1 MRVVL
6 DTNVF
11 VAGLIARG
19 PAAKVLNLWF
29 DQRFLVLTSEA
40 QIGELRKVLRSKF
53 SDVVPAQTRAKLIA
67 RIRRAAIVVNPKR
80 TPPLSPDPDDNLILA
95 IALEGQADML
105 VTGDKGHLLSL
116 KVRGL
121 HIATVR
127 QFLAMV

>member
-40 QIGELRKVLRSKF
+40 QIGELRRVLRTKF
-53 SDVVPAQTRAKLIA
+53 PDVVPAQTRSKLIA
-67 RIRRAAIVVNPKR
+67 
-80 TPPLSPDPDDNLILA
+80 
-95 IALEGQADML
+95 
-105 VTGDKGHLLSL
+105 
-116 KVRGL
+116 
-121 HIATVR
+121 
-127 QFLAMV
+127 